1 LTLGRT
7 EDTGRSVSTS
17 GDRVIAPSAYER
29 RKAPD
34 KVRAA
39 LVQAA
44 SDLIAQEGLA
54 RLTVDAVARAAGVTK
69 GGLFHHFASK
79 NDLITGVITAMIEAA
94 DEVIEARMAADDEPH
109 GRFTRAYLENVFTT
123 PQLDGGASARTVCR
137 AMMAD
142 PDMHKIW
149 SEWLDRRIASHA
161 ETDDNPDCA
170 LVRLA
175 ADGAWLKSLSSPEAP
190 APLSR
195 ELQAKLI
202 ALTRP

>member
-1 LTLGRT
+1 M
-7 EDTGRSVSTS
+7 
-17 GDRVIAPSAYER
+17 IPPSAYER

-34 KVRAA
+34 QVRAA
-39 LVQAA
+39 LVRAA
-44 SDLIAQEGLA
+44 SDLIAEQGLS

-69 GGLFHHFASK
+69 GGLFHHFATK
-79 NDLITGVITAMIEAA
+79 NDLINGVIATMIEAA
-94 DEVIEARMAADDEPH
+94 DEVIEARMAADAEPH
-109 GRFTRAYLENVFTT
+109 GRFTRAYLENVFSQ
-123 PQLDGGASARTVCR
+123 PQVDCGASARTICR

-142 PDMHKIW
+142 PDMHRIW
-149 SEWLDRRIASHA
+149 NDWVESRVAAHA
-161 ETDDNPDCA
+161 ATDDNPDCA